1 MAIVVEGDQNPV
13 EPSNLAK
20 ASEAALGASPA
31 NSAVRD
37 RNGSSEPIPETIKD
51 LSAYALE
58 PLRRD
63 AELVL
68 YRGRSDADPRH
79 IFVLAPAAEQPS
91 HGTLGRI
98 EHEYALRTELDPAW
112 AVRPLALVRDRGR
125 TVLVLEA
132 PSGEHLDRI
141 LERPLEL
148 TQFLRVAIALA
159 AALSKLHERGIVHKD
174 IKPANVMVA
183 SGSGQ
188 VWLTGFGIATD
199 LSREREAPK
208 HPQTIAGTLAY
219 MAPEQ
224 TGRMNRSIDSRSDLY
239 SLGVTLYQMLTG
251 ALPFIASDPVELV
264 HCHIA
269 RQPSPPQE
277 RRKDVPAALSAIVLK
292 LLAKAPEER
301 YQTAAGLEADLRRC
315 LEDLER
321 LGRIEPFV
329 TGARDVSD
337 RLTIPEKVY
346 GRDRET
352 TVLLD
357 AFDRVVTSGT
367 PELVLVSGHSGIGK
381 SSIVNGLH
389 KAIVLS
395 RGIFVSGKFDQYKR
409 DIPYATLAQAFQALI
424 RQILSRNEAEVARRR
439 DALRDA
445 VGPNGQ
451 LLVNLIPELELIIGK
466 QAPVPELSAQDA
478 ENRFLSVFRA
488 FLGVFARKEHPLA
501 LFLDD
506 LQWLDAATLKL
517 IEHILTHPDVRH
529 LLLIGAYRDNEV
541 SPAHPLMVTLGLDP

>member
-1 MAIVVEGDQNPV
+1 MAVVAERDQSPV
-13 EPSNLAK
+13 EPGNLAK
-20 ASEAALGASPA
+20 ASEAAIGASPA
-31 NSAVRD
+31 NNAARD
-37 RNGSSEPIPETIKD
+37 RNGSAEPIPETIKD

-79 IFVLAPAAEQPS
+79 ILVLAPAAEQPS

-98 EHEYALRTELDPAW
+98 EREYALRSELDPAW

-159 AALSKLHERGIVHKD
+159 AALSKLHERGIIHND
-174 IKPANVMVA
+174 IKPANVMVV

-199 LSREREAPK
+199 LLREREAPK

-239 SLGVTLYQMLTG
+239 SLGVTLYQMLSG
-251 ALPFIASDPVELV
+251 ALPFITSDPVELV

-269 RQPSPPQE
+269 RQPSPPEE

-329 TGARDVSD
+329 TGARDISD
-337 RLTIPEKVY
+337 RLTIPEEVY

-357 AFDRVVTSGT
+357 AFDRVVASGT

-439 DALRDA
+439 DALREA

-466 QAPVPELSAQDA
+466 QASVPELSAQDA

-488 FLGVFARKEHPLA
+488 FLGVFARKEHPHCA
-501 LFLDD
+501 LS
-506 LQWLDAATLKL
+506 
-517 IEHILTHPDVRH
+517 R
-529 LLLIGAYRDNEV
+529 R
-541 SPAHPLMVTLGLDP
+541 PAMGWMQPRSN

>member
-1 MAIVVEGDQNPV
+1 MGDVMVQAGGLVVALSRHISCRNDRHDLPDCLSTTTLYKGMAIVVEGDQSPV

-98 EHEYALRTELDPAW
+98 EHEYALRAELDPVW

-159 AALSKLHERGIVHKD
+159 AAMSKLHERGIIHKD
-174 IKPANVMVA
+174 IKPPNVVVA

-199 LSREREAPK
+199 QS
-208 HPQTIAGTLAY
+208 
-219 MAPEQ
+219 
-224 TGRMNRSIDSRSDLY
+224 
-239 SLGVTLYQMLTG
+239 
-251 ALPFIASDPVELV
+251 
-264 HCHIA
+264 
-269 RQPSPPQE
+269 
-277 RRKDVPAALSAIVLK
+277 
-292 LLAKAPEER
+292 
-301 YQTAAGLEADLRRC
+301 
-315 LEDLER
+315 
-321 LGRIEPFV
+321 
-329 TGARDVSD
+329 
-337 RLTIPEKVY
+337 
-346 GRDRET
+346 
-352 TVLLD
+352 
-357 AFDRVVTSGT
+357 
-367 PELVLVSGHSGIGK
+367 
-381 SSIVNGLH
+381 
-389 KAIVLS
+389 
-395 RGIFVSGKFDQYKR
+395 
-409 DIPYATLAQAFQALI
+409 
-424 RQILSRNEAEVARRR
+424 
-439 DALRDA
+439 
-445 VGPNGQ
+445 
-451 LLVNLIPELELIIGK
+451 
-466 QAPVPELSAQDA
+466 
-478 ENRFLSVFRA
+478 
-488 FLGVFARKEHPLA
+488 
-501 LFLDD
+501 
-506 LQWLDAATLKL
+506 
-517 IEHILTHPDVRH
+517 
-529 LLLIGAYRDNEV
+529 
-541 SPAHPLMVTLGLDP
+541 